1 MDIFLPSKR
10 RWAGYVAEAKA
21 LRYYQQLGYILC
33 LQNGRHFRAEVD
45 LLLWHARDRHLVAV
59 EVKYR
64 SQAPELLPLTLR
76 QARRIYRAACA
87 LRPKPLINE
96 EVEVQLCLVLGNLES
111 PQIQVFAE
119 FYAPWD

>member
-21 LRYYQQLGYILC
+21 LMYYQQLGYILC

-45 LLLWHARDRHLVAV
+45 LLLWHPRDRHLVAV

>member
-1 MDIFLPSKR
+1 MSSKWPAFSR
-10 RWAGYVAEAKA
+10 RSRPPA
-21 LRYYQQLGYILC
+21 L
-33 LQNGRHFRAEVD
+33 AP
-45 LLLWHARDRHLVAV
+45 RDRHLVAV